1 MQVVL
6 EEIIMS
12 GEILDLNASPPVV
25 GILAGGKSTRMGT
38 DKTLLKISGMSLLER
53 AVVTALKTG
62 YEVAVSGCGQP
73 EEWPFPDVS
82 FVQDTIPHQGPIHGI
97 MKLLERYDRPVIA
110 IGSDMPLITV
120 ALLNWLIEQ
129 VPEHLQE
136 DGLATVDSRETIQPL
151 LSIYN
156 PDLLGQIDINFG
168 KGRFSAV
175 ETIERGRFGMVTIPT
190 EMESLLFSVDTP
202 DDFVYVQG
210 ILTKQDVY

>member
-1 MQVVL
+1 
-6 EEIIMS
+6 MS
-12 GEILDLNASPPVV
+12 KKIYTQPVV
-25 GILAGGKSTRMGT
+25 GILAGGKSNRMGT

-53 AVVTALKTG
+53 AVGTALKTG

-82 FVQDTIPHQGPIHGI
+82 FVQDTIPYQGPIHGI
-97 MKLLERYDRPVIA
+97 VRLLERYDRTVIA
-110 IGSDMPLITV
+110 IGSDMPLVTV

-129 VPEHLQE
+129 APVHLQE
-136 DGLATVDSRETIQPL
+136 DGLATVDSRKTIQPL
-151 LSIYN
+151 LSIYK
-156 PDLLGQIDINFG
+156 PEVLGQIDVNLG
-168 KGRFSAV
+168 KDGFSAV
-175 ETIERGRFGMVTIPT
+175 EVIERGRFGMVTIPT